1 MGDWVDV
8 PGRCKIDLLVNCDG
22 DMPVI
27 YLYQPN
33 PMRVTVPLSP
43 FPEWQFSDV
52 YPAVNAAK
60 ERNAQRLEWVVLR
73 STI

>member
-1 MGDWVDV
+1 
-8 PGRCKIDLLVNCDG
+8 
-22 DMPVI
+22 MPVI

-60 ERNAQRLEWVVLR
+60 ERNAQRLEWVVHAR
-73 STI
+73 RNGIPVDGERGSMVSHWGWEPE